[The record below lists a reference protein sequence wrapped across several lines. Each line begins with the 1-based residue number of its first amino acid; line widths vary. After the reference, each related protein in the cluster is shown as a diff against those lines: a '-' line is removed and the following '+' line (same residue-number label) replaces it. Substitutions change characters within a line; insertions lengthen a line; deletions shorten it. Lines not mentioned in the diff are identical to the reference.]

1 MPQFTLAVA
10 YNSPLG
16 KVNAPTNNFIMAISN
31 EKLGGLKFAALGGLL
46 CLLPSVVIY
55 GLLSN
60 KIPEIGLM
68 AIYTLLIIFGIVYY
82 KKRMRDWAKNVYLN
96 KDTISYKIRGAMQ
109 EVSRADILQV
119 EDTGVK
125 NFPHEIILVLKKGGM
140 VTFFPSPEFGRPYQ
154 KKLLK
159 CLRNWLSN
167 TSMEING
174 GAGI

>member
-1 MPQFTLAVA
+1 MA

-16 KVNAPTNNFIMAISN
+16 KANAPTNNFIMAISN
-31 EKLGGLKFAALGGLL
+31 EKLGELKFAALAGLL

-55 GLLSN
+55 GFLSN
-60 KIPEIGLM
+60 KIPEIALM
-68 AIYTLLIIFGIVYY
+68 AIFTILIILGIIYY
-82 KKRMRDWAKNVYLN
+82 KKRMRDWAKNVCLN
-96 KDTISYKIRGAMQ
+96 NDTISYEIRGAVQ

-125 NFPHEIILVLKKGGM
+125 NFPHEIILVLKNGGM
-140 VTFFPSPEFGRPYQ
+140 VTFFPSSEFGRPYQ

-174 GAGI
+174 EAGI